1 MKKNIPL
8 EDICFCLVIH
18 TLTISLKTSALQK
31 FYQEWK
37 KKNTHIFSNNV
48 DSYKCRLLFRVL
60 SDMVWCKLI
69 VQYYLV
75 QREWKIRH
83 LTDTLAVIPTSNSH
97 HFLHRGSALNKMKY
111 CTICSILHLLSKSH
125 YHPSQVHTFTE
136 QEMHKATTFWITS
149 PCFIRCFQFCL
160 GTWSAWAGSS
170 LRCTNGP
177 SVFIGV
183 HCSSIGM

>member
-97 HFLHRGSALNKMKY
+97 HFLHRGSALKKMKY
-111 CTICSILHLLSKSH
+111 VLFVLS
-125 YHPSQVHTFTE
+125 YTYLARAIIIHPKYTPLQN
-136 QEMHKATTFWITS
+136 K
-149 PCFIRCFQFCL
+149 RCIKQQRFE
-160 GTWSAWAGSS
+160 
-170 LRCTNGP
+170 
-177 SVFIGV
+177 
-183 HCSSIGM
+183 